1 MDCHICGKGGFQR
14 LDSHIKVAHKGMFGG
29 KKKRSLAVNGSLA
42 IKGCETASATKKHCA
57 DMPAAFQPITII
69 RNVDDEKHEI
79 LYPTKTSSN
88 GYVTFD
94 YRGTDRWIDLTSL
107 MLALKFKVTKKNGA
121 NLPAEPK
128 VTPIQAIHST
138 MWKNSV
144 LFFNREPIVASG
156 NYQGY
161 ANYINTLLYQEKS
174 SLLSGIGYGT
184 EAQRK
189 AMIKSSREVNLY
201 GPLPLD
207 TGSLQTR
214 YLLPSVDFKIQLYG
228 KDVDFL
234 LTRDDG
240 DTDDYTLEV
249 MEARLHYKSM
259 TFAPEKAQQI
269 ENQLDVQ
276 NANYPLTR
284 HRLDNYDLP
293 KGTLSFQQPIVT
305 GQLPKKLFVAFA
317 ETKSMQGDITKDP
330 FKFTVPKLRK
340 ISIHRG
346 GSTSTGTSYKLDDD
360 LLRSFV
366 DLMTITYERN
376 GVTFKDFKENS
387 RIFGFKLSTEETV
400 PFQEQGNV
408 TLELDFEVATTENI
422 SVVIL
427 FEYDNNFQISK
438 ERNIFKDFL
447 Y

>member
-1 MDCHICGKGGFQR
+1 MDQKCPFCDKAGLSR
-14 LDSHIKVAHKGMFGG
+14 LDRHIRMAHKGEYTA
-29 KKKRSLAVNGSLA
+29 KKRLAL
-42 IKGCETASATKKHCA
+42 
-57 DMPAAFQPITII
+57 PAPKSGGTEPKVQKCTPQPPVEKFQPITIV
-69 RNVDDEKHEI
+69 RNIDDEKKEI
-79 LYPTKTSSN
+79 LYPTKTGSDGN
-88 GYVTFD
+88 IGFNYK
-94 YRGTDRWIDLTSL
+94 GTDRWIDLTPL

-121 NLPAEPK
+121 NIPAEPK

-138 MWKNSV
+138 MWKNSEMS
-144 LFFNREPIVASG
+144 FNREPIMATN

-161 ANYINTLLYQEKS
+161 GKYINTLLYHEKS

-189 AMIKSSREVNLY
+189 AMIKNSREVNLY

-207 TGSLQTR
+207 TGSIQTR
-214 YLLPSVDFKIQLYG
+214 YLLPLVDFQIQLYG
-228 KDVDFL
+228 QDVDFL
-234 LTRDDG
+234 LIRDNG

-249 MEARLHYKSM
+249 MEARLLYKSM

-284 HRLDNYDLP
+284 QRLENCNLP

-305 GQLPKKLFVAFA
+305 GQVPKNIFVAFI

-330 FKFTVPKLRK
+330 FKFAVPKLRK
-340 ISIHRG
+340 IAIHRG
-346 GSTSTGTSYKLDDD
+346 GSTSTSYKLDDD

-366 DLMTITYERN
+366 DLMNMTYERN
-376 GVTFKDFKENS
+376 GVTFKDFKESS
-387 RIFGFKLSTEETV
+387 RIFGFKLSTEENV

-422 SVVIL
+422 SVVL
-427 FEYDNNFQISK
+427 LLEYDNNFQISK
-438 ERNIFKDFL
+438 ERAIFKDYL